1 MSNILIKKIKTEL
14 NDVFG
19 ITSIGKS
26 KTNVLIYILAEKY
39 RKMICQLLKD
49 KLSIDEFERVKIV
62 VSGPIIP
69 AED

>member
-1 MSNILIKKIKTEL
+1 MKLVTKIKKEL

-19 ITSIGKS
+19 ITTIGKS
-26 KTNVLIYILAEKY
+26 KTNIIVYILAEDY
-39 RKMICQLLKD
+39 RKMICQLLKA
-49 KLSIDEFERVKIV
+49 KLTVDEFEQVKIV

>member
-1 MSNILIKKIKTEL
+1 MKRIITKIKTEL

-26 KTNVLIYILAEKY
+26 KSTVIVYILAEDY

-49 KLSIDEFERVKIV
+49 KLTTEEFEQVKII
-62 VSGPIIP
+62 VSGPILP
-69 AED
+69 AVD

>member
-1 MSNILIKKIKTEL
+1 MKIITKIKKEL

-19 ITSIGKS
+19 IIAIGKS
-26 KTNVLIYILAEKY
+26 KTNIIVYILAEEY
-39 RKMICQLLKD
+39 RVMIFSLLKD
-49 KLSIDEFERVKIV
+49 KLTADEFQQVQII

>member
-1 MSNILIKKIKTEL
+1 MKLLTKIKKEL
-14 NDVFG
+14 YDIFG

-26 KTNVLIYILAEKY
+26 KTNVIVYILAEDY

-49 KLSIDEFERVKIV
+49 KLTVDEFELVKII